1 MNPQF
6 RLNSKAACL
15 LLVLLAL
22 SFWPAGAGSQA
33 PPRSGAEVSLTV
45 LATTDVHGHVW
56 PHDYLFARP
65 ADRGLAKVSTYVNSV
80 RAQQPNTLLLDCGDT
95 FQGTPLAY
103 LAAAE
108 HPTEPNPTIAAM
120 NAMGYDAMA
129 VGNHEW
135 NFGLRPLWGF
145 KEQAHFPILGANIV
159 STYHDRKR
167 DFEPY
172 VIREVGGVRVAILG
186 MVTPAIPRW
195 DPPESRTGYEF
206 RDLISTAKRYV
217 PGLRRKAD
225 VVILIV
231 HSGLGRDEKT
241 GAVAGEGYAEEDR
254 VWDVAEQVPGIDVI
268 IYGHSHRE
276 NAGKVVNG
284 VLLVQPKNW
293 AQSVARVELK
303 LTREGSGWK
312 LADKQSRVVPMD
324 TTVPPDEKILALTR
338 ADHERTEA
346 YLNTV
351 VGKVDEDVSGR
362 TGRLEDNP
370 LVELINRVQMQYGR
384 ADVALAT
391 LFTTSAYLKAGP
403 VTIRDLYRLYLYENT
418 LYTVEITGARLKQAL
433 ERAAKELPAFP
444 LAAGAAPR
452 PPGYTFD
459 MAEGVSYQIDVRRP
473 EGDRILNL
481 TFQGQPLDPARKLTL
496 AFNSYRWSGGGSYDM
511 LRHAKVV
518 RRTGEQV
525 REYLI
530 QYVREHP
537 QVPTTVDHNWEIVP
551 APDRQ
556 ALIDFVNT
564 PRPPAAGSN

>member
-1 MNPQF
+1 M
-6 RLNSKAACL
+6 
-15 LLVLLAL
+15 LLAL
-22 SFWPAGAGSQA
+22 LAWPAGVGGQTPATA
-33 PPRSGAEVSLTV
+33 AEVHLTV
-45 LATTDVHGHVW
+45 LATTDVHGNVW

-65 ADRGLAKVSTYVNSV
+65 AERGLAKVSTYVRSV
-80 RAQQPNTLLLDCGDT
+80 RTQQPNTLLVDCGDT

-103 LAAAE
+103 LAAMKYAE
-108 HPTEPNPTIAAM
+108 DPNPTIAAM

-135 NFGLRPLWGF
+135 NFGLRQLWLF
-145 KEQAHFPILGANIV
+145 KEQAAFPILGANIV

-172 VIREVGGVRVAILG
+172 VIRTVGGVRVGILG

-195 DPPESRTGYEF
+195 DVPENRTGYTF
-206 RDLISTAKRYV
+206 RDLITTAKEYV
-217 PGLRRKAD
+217 PRLRRKAD

-241 GAVAGEGYAEEDR
+241 GAAQEGGYPEEDR
-254 VWDVAEQVPGIDVI
+254 VWDIAEQVPGIDVI

-276 NAGKVVNG
+276 NPGLRVNG
-284 VLLVQPKNW
+284 VLLVQPRNW
-293 AQSVARVELK
+293 AQSVAQIELN
-303 LTREGSGWK
+303 LTREGRSWK

-324 TTVPPDEKILALTR
+324 GSIAPDPKILDLTR
-338 ADHERTEA
+338 AAHERTEA

-362 TGRLEDNP
+362 TGRLVDNP
-370 LVELINRVQMQYGR
+370 LVELINRAQMHYGQ
-384 ADVALAT
+384 ADVSLAT
-391 LFTTSAYLKAGP
+391 LFTPSAFFKAGP

-418 LYTVEITGARLKQAL
+418 LVTVEITGAQLKEAL

-444 LAAGAAPR
+444 PAAGGTLSL
-452 PPGYTFD
+452 PGYSFD
-459 MAEGVSYQIDVRRP
+459 MAEGVNYQIDLRRP
-473 EGDRILNL
+473 VGERIVNL

-511 LRHAKVV
+511 VRHARVV
-518 RRTGEQV
+518 RRTNEQV

-530 QYVREHP
+530 QYIREHP
-537 QVPTTVDHNWEIVP
+537 QVPTTVDNNWEIIP
-551 APDRQ
+551 AEARE
-556 ALIDFVNT
+556 ALIDLANT
-564 PRPPAAGSN
+564 PRLPAVGSN

>member
-1 MNPQF
+1 MWLT
-6 RLNSKAACL
+6 RKAACL
-15 LLVLLAL
+15 VVVLLAFSVL
-22 SFWPAGAGSQA
+22 PAGVGSQTPAA
-33 PPRSGAEVSLTV
+33 PTEVHLTV
-45 LATTDVHGHVW
+45 LATTDVHGNVW
-56 PHDYLFARP
+56 PYDYLFARP
-65 ADRGLAKVSTYVNSV
+65 ADRGLAKVSTYVKSV
-80 RAQQPNTLLLDCGDT
+80 RAQQPNMLLLDCGDT

-103 LAAAE
+103 LAAAK

-145 KEQAHFPILGANIV
+145 KEQAQFPILGANIV
-159 STYHDRKR
+159 SSYHDRKR

-172 VIREVGGVRVAILG
+172 VIRQVGGVRVAILG

-206 RDLISTAKRYV
+206 RDLISTAKKYV
-217 PGLRRKAD
+217 PRLRRKAD

-241 GAVAGEGYAEEDR
+241 GAVDGQGYPEEDR

-268 IYGHSHRE
+268 LYGHSHRE
-276 NAGKVVNG
+276 NAGKLVNG

-312 LADKQSRVVPMD
+312 LADKQSRLVPMD
-324 TTVPPDEKILALTR
+324 ASIQPDEKILALTR

-351 VGKVDEDVSGR
+351 VGKIDEDVSGR

-370 LVELINRVQMQYGR
+370 LVELINRVQMQYGQ

-391 LFTTSAYLKAGP
+391 LFTTSAYFKSGP

-418 LYTVEITGARLKQAL
+418 LYTVEITGAQLKQAL
-433 ERAAKELPAFP
+433 EHAATELPAFP

-452 PPGYTFD
+452 APGYTFD
-459 MAEGVSYQIDVRRP
+459 MAEGVRYQIDVRRP

-525 REYLI
+525 REYII

-551 APDRQ
+551 AQDRQ

-564 PRPPAAGSN
+564 PRPPAAGAN